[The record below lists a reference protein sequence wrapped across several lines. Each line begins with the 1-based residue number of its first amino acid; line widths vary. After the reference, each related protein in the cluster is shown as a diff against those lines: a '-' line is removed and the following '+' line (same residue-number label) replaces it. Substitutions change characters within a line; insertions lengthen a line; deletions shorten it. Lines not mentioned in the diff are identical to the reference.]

1 MNNKTFKIKDFS
13 GAWED
18 RVRTFPINHF
28 IIEYVDIWAIK
39 SFFSAINDNAARALP
54 EYIKRLPL
62 SPFTFFFIENLSIS
76 SMKNC

>member
-54 EYIKRLPL
+54 ENIKWLPL
-62 SPFTFFFIENLSIS
+62 FPLTFLFVENLSIS
-76 SMKNC
+76 CVKNG